1 MEYNLLKTIEGNL
14 GFNRSTSTYP
24 KLTPY
29 PANDFVNP
37 GLGQI
42 SRLYS
47 FYVPLHSHYNLHS
60 VSKKVNIENLEG
72 SGQNSENS
80 EEPVVQNQNEKQ
92 TETKEEKEEMSS
104 ISQSINLIIY

>member
-1 MEYNLLKTIEGNL
+1 MKTKMEYNLLKTIEGNL
-14 GFNRSTSTYP
+14 GLNSASSTYP
-24 KLTPY
+24 KLTPF

-47 FYVPLHSHYNLHS
+47 FYVPLYSQNNLHS

-72 SGQNSENS
+72 SGEMSES
-80 EEPVVQNQNEKQ
+80 EKPDLQKVKE
-92 TETKEEKEEMSS
+92 TETEREDYESS
-104 ISQSINLIIY
+104 